1 MSSDRAGRPVAVTI
15 AATMVRAI
23 IMVFSA
29 TPFLCM
35 VSPQNHA
42 QVKGHFSPFVC
53 GDLSEKLIYIS
64 HMDCEVNTF
73 RNYFA
78 KNANFEPFS
87 GYFAVFAS

>member
-29 TPFLCM
+29 TLFLCI

-42 QVKGHFSPFVC
+42 QVKGHFTPFVP
-53 GDLSEKLIYIS
+53 GDLSEKLIYITYGLQS
-64 HMDCEVNTF
+64 QYFSQLF
-73 RNYFA
+73 RKICKF
-78 KNANFEPFS
+78 
-87 GYFAVFAS
+87 